1 MTGRSARRATA
12 RKGAWHERAGDGHA
26 QPAWDRSDR
35 PPREHRRRGAAA
47 SRWGAALPHRPR
59 RLPAPLGGPGRA
71 RALRTGA
78 SPDGRSNS
86 LALAGHVALVADD
99 EPMILEI
106 LAQHCSALG
115 MSVREAGE
123 GAAAFTL
130 LEADPDIEVLV
141 TDVRMPGL
149 DGPSLAERAL
159 TLRPGLKVIF
169 VTGYTTY
176 RSLTWPVLRKPF
188 DLAELEAALR
198 RALG

>member
-1 MTGRSARRATA
+1 MSARATVTRNRRGTAATGRPGST
-12 RKGAWHERAGDGHA
+12 
-26 QPAWDRSDR
+26 
-35 PPREHRRRGAAA
+35 AAA
-47 SRWGAALPHRPR
+47 APRRHAGAPLFRTALGDCPHRWAD
-59 RLPAPLGGPGRA
+59 PAA
-71 RALRTGA
+71 REPSGTGA

-86 LALAGHVALVADD
+86 LALAGHVALVVDD

-159 TLRPGLKVIF
+159 SLRPGLKVIF

-176 RSLTWPVLRKPF
+176 RNLRWPVLRKPF
-188 DLAELEAALR
+188 DLDELEAALHG
-198 RALG
+198 ALG